1 MATEVDL
8 EAAIARTL
16 PRLLLATTRILR
28 DPADAQDACLQAG
41 QMCRT
46 RMEECRTAVELT
58 KVSTADASPDVPQ
71 ELINAILAARDRD
84 RL

>member
-16 PRLLLATTRILR
+16 PKLLLANTWILR
-28 DPADAQDACLQAG
+28 GQPDAQDACLQAG

-46 RMEECRTAVELT
+46 RMEECHMAVELT
-58 KVSTADASPDVPQ
+58 KASTADASPDVPQ
-71 ELINAILAARDRD
+71 ELINAILAARDRE